1 MNDDNA
7 GTVNF
12 QCDESASPPPPPAPV
27 VPPPGDLAKY
37 YIHPFIYHTHKSFL
51 LQNDFKVTKN
61 ILITLSDH
69 TINNDETES
78 CLLPSV

>member
-12 QCDESASPPPPPAPV
+12 QCDGSGSTPPPPAPV

-37 YIHPFIYHTHKSFL
+37 YIHPFIYHTQSFL
-51 LQNDFKVTKN
+51 LQNDFKVSKN

-69 TINNDETES
+69 TVNNDETES
-78 CLLPSV
+78 S